1 MEKSRPSS
9 VEEPPTSAAI
19 NRQTAAIVAA
29 VRGQDGGTPGG
40 IAIYVD
46 KLEVRDD
53 QDVERVARELY
64 YLTEQK
70 KRSRGGG
77 SL

>member
-1 MEKSRPSS
+1 MEKSLPSR
-9 VEEPPTSAAI
+9 VEEPPASAAI

-53 QDVERVARELY
+53 SDVERVARELY

>member
-1 MEKSRPSS
+1 M
-9 VEEPPTSAAI
+9 
-19 NRQTAAIVAA
+19 AA
-29 VRGQDGGTPGG
+29 VRGQDGGMPGG